1 MKEYVPPPLLPLHI
15 YSVELLSFTS
25 RWDEGDN
32 RTHRCPCNNNIM
44 HHLCKQQQKKRG
56 MKWWFYGSFPSS
68 PVLIYIFLNDKTDE
82 MECKII
88 LQTDSTISLCGG
100 GGGNITTSSPTELFI
115 IEGFSCQINQTHKNA
130 TVQKNPRRQ
139 TLNDCHFQEPIP
151 THTLESSAN
160 NKTLWWNKK
169 ENNN

>member
-68 PVLIYIFLNDKTDE
+68 PVLLYIFLNDKTDE

-100 GGGNITTSSPTELFI
+100 GGGGYNYVFTNWIIYHRRLFLSDKSDTQECHGAKESPKTDTEWLP
-115 IEGFSCQINQTHKNA
+115 FSGT
-130 TVQKNPRRQ
+130 NPHPHLRK
-139 TLNDCHFQEPIP
+139 FW
-151 THTLESSAN
+151 
-160 NKTLWWNKK
+160 K
-169 ENNN
+169 